1 MHAYEYRLLGASFS
15 VCIMWLT
22 YLVAEFIGTGFKFRQ
37 RKENSLSC
45 VHVLH
50 KTLNL
55 VISHCCFI
63 VKSKEVHQNIK
74 HVAEPWLYFSLE
86 PTVYSFP
93 SLSGLLKLPN
103 YIKKFDANFATHQ
116 HQFLTHI
123 NDVSSMMSQG
133 APFSKGLTVVV
144 LRVCCRLK

>member
-1 MHAYEYRLLGASFS
+1 MHAHEYRLLGASFS
-15 VCIMWLT
+15 VCIMRLT

-63 VKSKEVHQNIK
+63 VKSKEVYQNIK
-74 HVAEPWLYFSLE
+74 HACRAMIE
-86 PTVYSFP
+86 
-93 SLSGLLKLPN
+93 LLIRTYCLLIPVTLGTAK
-103 YIKKFDANFATHQ
+103 
-116 HQFLTHI
+116 
-123 NDVSSMMSQG
+123 
-133 APFSKGLTVVV
+133 AP
-144 LRVCCRLK
+144 